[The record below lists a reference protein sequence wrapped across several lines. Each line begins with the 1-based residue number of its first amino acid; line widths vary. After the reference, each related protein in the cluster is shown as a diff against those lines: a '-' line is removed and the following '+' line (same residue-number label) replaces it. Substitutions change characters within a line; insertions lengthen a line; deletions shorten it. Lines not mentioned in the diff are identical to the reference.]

1 VLNELEELEDEGFHV
16 QTALSSTQPVFTS
29 FTPCHQIPII
39 DGSEHPKSGERLA
52 DCWNTDV
59 CAVGTKGSRRK
70 EVKSTTVPGKIDIN
84 LP

>member
-1 VLNELEELEDEGFHV
+1 VLNELEELEHEGFHV

-52 DCWNTDV
+52 DIRATSTEE
-59 CAVGTKGSRRK
+59 GERK
-70 EVKSTTVPGKIDIN
+70 YSPRQSQAKISEALIF
-84 LP
+84 P